1 MSSFWSWWIIV
12 ISLANIFACFW
23 LIRWT
28 AKRRP
33 GEAASTD
40 TTGHVWDGDLREY
53 NNPMPRWWLFLF
65 YITIIFALVYLVLFP
80 GLGNFKGLLGWS
92 QVSEYRSEMQQAK
105 EKYAPLYDKYAQIA
119 IPELAGNHDA
129 MATAGRIFANN
140 CAVCHGSDAGGA
152 PGFPNLTDND
162 WLHGGSPEAIQ
173 QTIMNGRQGN
183 MPAWGQ
189 ALGDRGVQEVA
200 TYVYSLNGRS
210 APKDLVEAGRARFQQ
225 MCIACH
231 GADAKGNQAIG
242 APNLTDDTWL
252 YGGDLAT
259 IEETIRNG
267 RNGKMPAW
275 KDRLGPE
282 KAHLMAAYVYSLSH
296 EGGNDEQSK

>member
-33 GEAASTD
+33 GEAAASD
-40 TTGHVWDGDLREY
+40 TTGHVWDEDLREY
-53 NNPMPRWWLFLF
+53 NNPMPRWWLILF
-65 YITIIFALVYLVLFP
+65 YITIIFALIYLVLFP

-92 QVSEYRSEMQQAK
+92 QVSAYKHEMQQAK

-119 IPELAGNHDA
+119 IPELANNQQA

-162 WLHGGSPEAIQ
+162 WLHGGSPQAIQ

-183 MPAWGQ
+183 MPAWGK
-189 ALGDRGVQEVA
+189 ALGDQGVQEVA

-210 APKDLVEAGRARFQQ
+210 APKDLVEAGRARFKQ

-242 APNLTDDTWL
+242 APNLTDNTWL

-267 RNGKMPAW
+267 RNGRMPAW
-275 KDRLGPE
+275 KDRLGPD
-282 KAHLMAAYVYSLSH
+282 KVHLMAAYVYSLSH
-296 EGGNDEQSK
+296 KSGSDEQSQ